1 MKTRSILALIL
12 LLAPGTLAAQGVPGR
27 PRPAPTVPTGPPM
40 PNPGAGQ
47 GAAPCDLIAAQ
58 PSITLTLEPAG
69 PVFPGD
75 QVTLRWQ
82 VRHRVF
88 QPNQTWTAH
97 VNLQGSAPTNPALPR
112 NPVGNTGSHVF
123 SAGAAGS
130 HLTITL
136 STLCGTESVRQN
148 VETAPVLRSITP
160 VRGTPG
166 TVVFLNG
173 EQFGDRQGE
182 SRVLLASGGSDR
194 TMSIRRWSAGVIEAI
209 VPDQAPTGD
218 ATIRV
223 SKARRIDSAR
233 RDFHVGRRIVVDTAM
248 ARLAADDA
256 GLSAVQVV
264 VTDGA
269 NASQVTLGGGLPA
282 LSFTVQ
288 GFQRDVPDAA
298 NIVEVVL
305 APIPGLPI
313 PKKVRFRAHD
323 IRSNSVDVS
332 VAGGQLVLAVGFEE
346 QGAEVVGEA
355 RTCFWAVAG
364 CVDPAWR
371 DEHCPDIQASR
382 ARITFRLTPG
392 VSGGALTFPSA
403 DDDFQADFQI
413 RGFAGW
419 LAPLL
424 GDWSGQA
431 KRRIRDAIHDTL
443 NTAAVRN
450 AAATAVMARL
460 RGLGVERIVSVTPNG
475 NQITVEYE

>member
-1 MKTRSILALIL
+1 
-12 LLAPGTLAAQGVPGR
+12 
-27 PRPAPTVPTGPPM
+27 M
-40 PNPGAGQ
+40 PNPGSGQ

-97 VNLQGSAPTNPALPR
+97 VNLQSSAPTNPALPR

-130 HLTITL
+130 RQTITL
-136 STLCGTESVRQN
+136 STLCGTESVRQH

-173 EQFGDRQGE
+173 EEFGDRQGE

-194 TMSIRRWSAGVIEAI
+194 TMSIRRWSPGVVEAI
-209 VPDQAPTGD
+209 VPEQAATGD
-218 ATIRV
+218 ATIRL

-248 ARLAADDA
+248 ARLAADAA
-256 GLSAVQVV
+256 GLTATQIVL
-264 VTDGA
+264 TDGE
-269 NASQVTLGGGLPA
+269 NASRVTLGGDLPA
-282 LSFTVQ
+282 LSFTTPR
-288 GFQRDVPDAA
+288 FQREVPAA
-298 NIVEVVL
+298 ALIAQAIV
-305 APIPGLPI
+305 LPI
-313 PKKVRFRAHD
+313 GLILEQVRFRVHD
-323 IRSNSVDVS
+323 LRSNDVDVS
-332 VAGGQLVLAVGFEE
+332 VAGGQFVLAIGFESGGPE
-346 QGAEVVGEA
+346 IVGQA
-355 RTCFWAVAG
+355 YSCYG
-364 CVDPAWR
+364 PAPGPLCTDHRWR
-371 DEHCPDIQASR
+371 DEYCPDVQIDR
-382 ARITFRLTPG
+382 ARVTLRLTPG
-392 VSGGALTFPSA
+392 AAGGALTFPSA
-403 DDDFQADFQI
+403 DDAFTADVQIGGDFEN
-413 RGFAGW
+413 W
-419 LAPLL
+419 LLPPLRTWANGL
-424 GDWSGQA
+424 ERDIGS
-431 KRRIRDAIHDTL
+431 RIHAAL
-443 NTAAVRN
+443 NTPGVRN
-450 AAATAVMARL
+450 AAATAIMARL